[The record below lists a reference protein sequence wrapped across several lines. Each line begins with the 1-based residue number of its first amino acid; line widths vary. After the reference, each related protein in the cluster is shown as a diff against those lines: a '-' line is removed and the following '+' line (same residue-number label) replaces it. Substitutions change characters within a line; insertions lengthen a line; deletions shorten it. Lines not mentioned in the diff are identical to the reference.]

1 MTLSL
6 SLSLSTTIGS
16 ARARGAIRRRESV
29 LTTIRNVRCR
39 GVGCTVVSSA
49 LNEDDDFGVG
59 IAEGTL
65 SKTTTTRRATLMAMT
80 AVMTAIGFGTSAE
93 NEALA
98 MFNADLDKPIE
109 DGPRAIAVALA
120 AQRALVDIQTQND
133 VFRDTCEAPVFAC
146 DLSQLNVKTSSR
158 VSGPLRRALPT
169 LSEQYGVDPYA
180 VDAIFQNV
188 STLEAIFKANNA
200 RVKVDFKGGP
210 EMIGLIQSGL
220 NELFGDLPPD
230 AFEAGKKILDSCDL
244 TVDATAEGDVECRIA
259 RAVAQNKRPTG
270 GQS

>member
-1 MTLSL
+1 MTT
-6 SLSLSTTIGS
+6 LSLSTTIGS
-16 ARARGAIRRRESV
+16 VRTRGSIRRRGPVQV
-29 LTTIRNVRCR
+29 LNIRNIRRR
-39 GVGCTVVSSA
+39 GVGVAVSSA
-49 LNEDDDFGVG
+49 LNEDVGVV
-59 IAEGTL
+59 EGT
-65 SKTTTTRRATLMAMT
+65 KTTRRATLGAWT
-80 AVMTAIGFGTSAE
+80 ATVMAIGFGTSAK

-230 AFEAGKKILDSCDL
+230 ALEAGKKILDSCDL

>member
-1 MTLSL
+1 MRTATTLSR
-6 SLSLSTTIGS
+6 STPIPT
-16 ARARGAIRRRESV
+16 APARGSRVRSALKTRNGVRRG
-29 LTTIRNVRCR
+29 
-39 GVGCTVVSSA
+39 GVSVSSA
-49 LNEDDDFGVG
+49 SPNEERGVD
-59 IAEGTL
+59 AVEGT
-65 SKTTTTRRATLMAMT
+65 KTTRRAALGALT
-80 AVMTAIGFGTSAE
+80 ATVTAIGFGVKA
-93 NEALA
+93 NDEALA

-120 AQRALVDIQTQND
+120 AQRALVDIQAQND
-133 VFRDTCEAPVFAC
+133 AFRDTCEAPVFAC

-244 TVDATAEGDVECRIA
+244 KVDATAEGDVECRIA

>member
-1 MTLSL
+1 MDEETANVLIVS
-6 SLSLSTTIGS
+6 
-16 ARARGAIRRRESV
+16 RRRAFAFAFACATV
-29 LTTIRNVRCR
+29 G
-39 GVGCTVVSSA
+39 GVG
-49 LNEDDDFGVG
+49 
-59 IAEGTL
+59 
-65 SKTTTTRRATLMAMT
+65 TTEP
-80 AVMTAIGFGTSAE
+80 AV
-93 NEALA
+93 A

-120 AQRALVDIQTQND
+120 AQRALEDIVAQND
-133 VFRDTCEAPVFAC
+133 LFKNTCEAPVFAC

-158 VSGPLRRALPT
+158 VSGPLRRSLPT

-180 VDAIFQNV
+180 VDAVFQNV

-220 NELFGDLPPD
+220 NDIWNDLPAD
-230 AFEAGKKILDSCDL
+230 VFAAGKAIIDGCDL
-244 TVDATAEGDVECRIA
+244 SVDATAEGDVECRIA
-259 RAVAQNKRPTG
+259 RAVAQNKRPSG

>member
-1 MTLSL
+1 M
-6 SLSLSTTIGS
+6 
-16 ARARGAIRRRESV
+16 
-29 LTTIRNVRCR
+29 
-39 GVGCTVVSSA
+39 VSSA

-59 IAEGTL
+59 IVEGTL